1 MSFQLLNI
9 AVYNA
14 KGDRRE
20 IAFRPGV
27 VNIVT
32 GGSRS
37 GKTALIYI
45 VDYCLGR
52 IECTVPAGII
62 RDTVAWYAVR
72 LQGHDSQVVIARP
85 APPPG
90 QQTTTDAYLAVGGDL
105 PLPDFSE
112 LKKNTTTGALRSFLT
127 EVVGITPNQHVPP
140 VTQSRPP
147 LSANF
152 GHTCFYLFQP
162 QDYIARRNTLFY
174 RQDEQHVPQAIADSL
189 PFLLGAVG
197 DDRFEKLQELR
208 KLRRDVRL
216 LEKRLEEEGR
226 LRGHDNSRAVSLL
239 SEAQQVSLLPVGS
252 PSEEFDELVE
262 RLRQCL
268 TWQPTTPTY
277 EGDST
282 LGDLQLQR
290 EQLRDEAST
299 LEREI
304 ETAKAFALRQEGF
317 SHEVIEQQVRL
328 KSIGLYKSD
337 GHESHVCPL
346 CNHEIGDNVPTAE
359 LLLSSLKD
367 IDKQMEAVARQRPR
381 LDAYISERRER
392 LAAVQQSLVENRA
405 SIEAIFQQQEVLQ
418 ARRTQQATQ
427 ARTVGRISLFL
438 DSLRETANGDSDLT
452 GRLNAATQRVEELEQ
467 ELADEGVEDRLHVA
481 LRIIG
486 DQMSEWAKILKLEFS
501 DSPLAFDLAKLT
513 VVAFRDTGKVRLLDM
528 GSAEN
533 WMGYHLVTHLAFHK
547 WFVEKN
553 RPVPHFLMLDQP
565 TQVYY
570 PKDLPRD
577 GLLKDL
583 KDEDRQKVRRLF
595 KFIFDTT
602 KELHPNFQIIITD
615 HADLQDSWYQKAIVD
630 RWWGKDKFIPVSWTK

>member
-1 MSFQLLNI
+1 MTFQLLNV

-14 KGDRRE
+14 GGDRRE
-20 IAFRPGV
+20 IAFRPGH

-32 GGSRS
+32 GGSRT

-52 IECTVPAGII
+52 TECRVPAGII

-72 LQGHDSQVVIARP
+72 IQAHDSQLVIARP
-85 APPPG
+85 APPAG
-90 QQTTTDAYLAVGGDL
+90 QQTTTDAYLAVGGDVEL
-105 PLPDFSE
+105 PQLSE
-112 LKKNTTTGALRSFLT
+112 LKKNTTTGALRSLLT

-147 LSANF
+147 LSTTF

-174 RQDEQHVPQAIADSL
+174 RQDEQQIPQAIADTL

-208 KLRRDVRL
+208 RTRRDVRL
-216 LEKRLEEEGR
+216 LEKRIEEEDR
-226 LRGHDNSRAVSLL
+226 LRGHDNSRAVALL
-239 SEAQQVSLLPVGS
+239 SEAQQVSLLPAG
-252 PSEEFDELVE
+252 PPTDDFDELLE
-262 RLRQCL
+262 RLRRCL
-268 TWQPTTPTY
+268 AWQPTTPTY

-282 LGDLQLQR
+282 LTDLQLQR

-317 SHEVIEQQVRL
+317 SHEVIEQRVRL
-328 KSIGLYKSD
+328 KSIGLYKSN
-337 GHESHVCPL
+337 GHEPHMCPL
-346 CNHEIGDNVPTAE
+346 CNHEINDDVPTAE
-359 LLLSSLKD
+359 LMLNSLKD
-367 IDKQMEAVARQRPR
+367 IERQMEAVARQRPR
-381 LDAYISERRER
+381 LDAYISERQTR

-405 SIEAIFQQQEVLQ
+405 SVEAIVQQQEVLQ
-418 ARRTQQATQ
+418 SYRAQQAMQ

-438 DSLRETANGDSDLT
+438 DSLRETAEADSDVPS
-452 GRLNAATQRVEELEQ
+452 RLNAARQRVEELEQ
-467 ELADEGVEDRLHVA
+467 ELADEGVEDRLQAA

-486 DQMSEWAKILKLEFS
+486 DDMSKWARHLRLEFS
-501 DSPLAFDLAKLT
+501 EWPLGFDVAKLT
-513 VVAFRDTGKVRLLDM
+513 VVAFRDSGKLSLLDM

-533 WMGYHLVTHLAFHK
+533 WMGYHLVTHLALHK
-547 WFVEKN
+547 WFVEQN
-553 RPVPHFLMLDQP
+553 RPIPHFLMLDQP
-565 TQVYY
+565 TQVYF
-570 PKDLPRD
+570 PKDPPKD
-577 GLLKDL
+577 GSFKEL

-595 KFIFDTT
+595 KFIFDTV
-602 KELHPNFQIIITD
+602 KALHPHFQIIITD
-615 HADLQDSWYQKAIVD
+615 HADLQDSWYQKGIVE
-630 RWWGKDKFIPVSWTK
+630 RWWGKEKFIPVSWTR